1 MKLSKSSLLTWRNT
15 LPNKILVST
24 KVAFWKLSLITPLT
38 FPWDHINKLCQS
50 GNHSFSFASFHQQ
63 WAFSFSGSTQKTNLM
78 KKYIT
83 FDRIAYAMS
92 LSTFIFIAVT
102 LCAACIDLQ
111 NRTSKNQKQMQ
122 EEVRAMFA
130 SIEKPL

>member
-1 MKLSKSSLLTWRNT
+1 VRSS
-15 LPNKILVST
+15 S
-24 KVAFWKLSLITPLT
+24 SGLIPEK
-38 FPWDHINKLCQS
+38 N
-50 GNHSFSFASFHQQ
+50 NH
-63 WAFSFSGSTQKTNLM
+63 M

-102 LCAACIDLQ
+102 LGAACIDLQ
-111 NRTSKNQKQMQ
+111 NRTSENQKQMH

-130 SIEKPL
+130 HIETPL

>member
-1 MKLSKSSLLTWRNT
+1 
-15 LPNKILVST
+15 
-24 KVAFWKLSLITPLT
+24 
-38 FPWDHINKLCQS
+38 
-50 GNHSFSFASFHQQ
+50 
-63 WAFSFSGSTQKTNLM
+63 M

-102 LCAACIDLQ
+102 LCAACVDLQ
-111 NRTSKNQKQMQ
+111 NRTNKNQKQMQ

-130 SIEKPL
+130 NIEKPL

>member
-1 MKLSKSSLLTWRNT
+1 
-15 LPNKILVST
+15 
-24 KVAFWKLSLITPLT
+24 
-38 FPWDHINKLCQS
+38 
-50 GNHSFSFASFHQQ
+50 
-63 WAFSFSGSTQKTNLM
+63 M

-102 LCAACIDLQ
+102 LGAACIDLQ
-111 NRTSKNQKQMQ
+111 KRTSENQKQMH

-130 SIEKPL
+130 HIEKPL

>member
-1 MKLSKSSLLTWRNT
+1 
-15 LPNKILVST
+15 
-24 KVAFWKLSLITPLT
+24 
-38 FPWDHINKLCQS
+38 
-50 GNHSFSFASFHQQ
+50 
-63 WAFSFSGSTQKTNLM
+63 M

-92 LSTFIFIAVT
+92 LSTFIFIAVM

-122 EEVRAMFA
+122 EEVRTMFA
-130 SIEKPL
+130 HIEAPL

>member
-1 MKLSKSSLLTWRNT
+1 
-15 LPNKILVST
+15 
-24 KVAFWKLSLITPLT
+24 
-38 FPWDHINKLCQS
+38 
-50 GNHSFSFASFHQQ
+50 
-63 WAFSFSGSTQKTNLM
+63 M

-102 LCAACIDLQ
+102 LCAACVDLQ
-111 NRTSKNQKQMQ
+111 KRTNSNKKQMR

-130 SIEKPL
+130 NIEKPL

>member
-1 MKLSKSSLLTWRNT
+1 
-15 LPNKILVST
+15 
-24 KVAFWKLSLITPLT
+24 
-38 FPWDHINKLCQS
+38 
-50 GNHSFSFASFHQQ
+50 
-63 WAFSFSGSTQKTNLM
+63 M

-102 LCAACIDLQ
+102 LGAACIDLQ

-122 EEVRAMFA
+122 EEVRTMFA
-130 SIEKPL
+130 HIEAPL

>member
-1 MKLSKSSLLTWRNT
+1 
-15 LPNKILVST
+15 
-24 KVAFWKLSLITPLT
+24 
-38 FPWDHINKLCQS
+38 
-50 GNHSFSFASFHQQ
+50 
-63 WAFSFSGSTQKTNLM
+63 M

-83 FDRIAYAMS
+83 FDKIAYAMS

-102 LCAACIDLQ
+102 LGAACIDLQ

-130 SIEKPL
+130 HIEAPL